1 MTTRDTVTLRIE
13 SIAAG
18 GRGVGRLDG
27 MVVFVPRTAPDE
39 TVEVSLVRHARF
51 SEGRLLRVVEPSKA
65 RIAPECRHYDG
76 DRCGGCQLQHMSY
89 DAQLAAKGRIVHD
102 AVLRI
107 ARRQPPGFELEPSGA
122 QWHYRNKLTLAL
134 RRAGDR
140 WIAGLRRYDAP
151 DEVFSLTECPI
162 TAPGV
167 LEGWRE
173 IMAASHLFPH
183 ASELKGS
190 VREGGGTR
198 SFVLT
203 GANVWGSADAFA
215 NACSSLSLIQWIDEH
230 GRLLEILNRRAGTLS
245 PASFEQVNPEVSSRM
260 HDHVLALLRRENPAS
275 VVDAYC
281 GRGITA
287 TELARDG
294 RSVVGIELDSSAVR
308 MARQAVPPSVEIIE
322 GRVEDVLGSQL
333 PADAVVLNPPRAG
346 VDKRVCQAL
355 ESALPL
361 PRRIVYVSCDPATL
375 GRDISRLPSFE
386 IASLRAFDMFPQT
399 AHVETVCEL
408 LPRAA

>member
-1 MTTRDTVTLRIE
+1 MTLQKTATLRID

-18 GRGVGRLDG
+18 GRGVGRMEG

-39 TVEVSLVRHARF
+39 LVEISLVRHARF
-51 SEGRLLRVVEPSKA
+51 SEGKLLRIVEASSTRVA
-65 RIAPECRHYDG
+65 ASCRHYQG

-89 DAQLAAKGRIVHD
+89 DAQLAAKRRIVHD
-102 AVLRI
+102 SISRI
-107 ARRQPPGFELEPSGA
+107 ARREPPPFELEPSA
-122 QWHYRNKLTLAL
+122 VPWHYRNKLTLAL
-134 RRAGDR
+134 RRSGTR
-140 WIAGLRRYDAP
+140 WIAGLRRFDAP

-162 TAPGV
+162 TSPAV

-173 IMAASHLFPH
+173 VMAASHLFPRV
-183 ASELKGS
+183 SELKGS
-190 VREGGGTR
+190 VRETQGTR

-203 GANVWGSADAFA
+203 GARGWQSSNTFADACGSF
-215 NACSSLSLIQWIDEH
+215 SLIQWVDEN
-230 GRLLEILNRRAGTLS
+230 GRVHELVNRRSGVSS

-260 HDHVLALLRRENPAS
+260 HSHVLALVRQNDPAR

-281 GRGITA
+281 GRGITTA
-287 TELARDG
+287 ELAREG
-294 RSVVGIELDSSAVR
+294 REVVGIELDPSAVR
-308 MARQAVPPSVEIIE
+308 MAREAAPPGAEIIE
-322 GRVEDVLGSQL
+322 GRVEDVLHDRL

-355 ESALPL
+355 ESARPL
-361 PRRIVYVSCDPATL
+361 SRRIVYVSCDPATL
-375 GRDISRLPSFE
+375 ARDIGRLPSFE